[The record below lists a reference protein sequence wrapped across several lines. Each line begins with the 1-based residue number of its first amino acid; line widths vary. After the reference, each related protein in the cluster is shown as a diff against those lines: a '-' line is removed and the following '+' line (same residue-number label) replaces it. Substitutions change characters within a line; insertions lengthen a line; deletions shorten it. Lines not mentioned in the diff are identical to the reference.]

1 MGFLGF
7 FFCVFFFESAGF
19 AERYLS
25 YRHPGRSGRGAVRE
39 LMRYSVRY
47 CSIQLLHISYSIQ
60 FAGRRVILVLI
71 MAIRWGTLAKQ
82 MLPAL

>member
-1 MGFLGF
+1 MGFFG
-7 FFCVFFFESAGF
+7 VFFVVFVESAGF
-19 AERYLS
+19 AERYLN
-25 YRHPGRSGRGAVRE
+25 YRHPGRAARGAVRE
-39 LMRYSVRY
+39 LTCYSVQY
-47 CSIQLLHISYSIQ
+47 CSIQLLDIYYSIH